1 MASFCSRWDL
11 SSPARD
17 QTHTP
22 ASEHRVL
29 TTGPPGKSHHFVAFE
44 LEVNVQQSRLPGPGE
59 ACTACWR
66 PVSGTEVTG
75 RLAELSWA
83 VLVQCPHNKT
93 GKSKSKTVPWARVLG
108 FRHGKVFLLWEPP
121 GTGRFALLD
130 FESEEISA

>member
-1 MASFCSRWDL
+1 MGLGRIGEAL
-11 SSPARD
+11 LTPPAAALALAPLPN
-17 QTHTP
+17 P
-22 ASEHRVL
+22 AVRS
-29 TTGPPGKSHHFVAFE
+29 G
-44 LEVNVQQSRLPGPGE
+44 SRLGGAALLQAAPVE
-59 ACTACWR
+59 SQTAPQMAWG
-66 PVSGTEVTG
+66 SWALS
-75 RLAELSWA
+75 LAELSWA